1 MRCRSLHT
9 HDGFPTAGL
18 DPGALT
24 DAQVGQ
30 MWAYLNVGL
39 SANLNLWRSYEA
51 GFTGVEELDRSMELV
66 IPNYVS
72 HELGKSTG
80 TP

>member
-1 MRCRSLHT
+1 MTVSL
-9 HDGFPTAGL
+9 P
-18 DPGALT
+18 PGWTLARLPMPKS
-24 DAQVGQ
+24 AKCGR
-30 MWAYLNVGL
+30 YLNVGL

-51 GFTGVEELDRSMELV
+51 GFTGAEELDRSMELV